1 MVIEEIVVDY
11 NLIHLQNIL
20 FDLDNYSFDREIINQ
35 LNKLKFLVD
44 KKLYSKFN
52 LKNLDINKFELI
64 AKYYLKNTT
73 N

>member
-20 FDLDNYSFDREIINQ
+20 FDLDNYSFDREIIHQ
-35 LNKLKFLVD
+35 LNELKCLVD
-44 KKLYSKFN
+44 KKLYSNFN